1 MIQNDPVN
9 WPAHY
14 IGRDGL
20 QTIDVIEDWGLGFHL
35 GNALK
40 YILRAQRKGNL
51 IQDCAK
57 AIWYLERAQE
67 PRLTDLL
74 TIDNAPFEIGTYRV
88 DVAFNVPRGALRDAV
103 DDIQAIAIMRK
114 PEARR
119 MRLAATVCALQHW
132 IAVSREV
139 TG

>member
-1 MIQNDPVN
+1 MNAHDPVN

-40 YILRAQRKGNL
+40 YILRAQKKGNM

-67 PRLTDLL
+67 PRLTDTLA
-74 TIDNAPFEIGTYRV
+74 IDNAPFEISTYRV
-88 DVAFNVPRGALRDAV
+88 GVAFGVPHGTLCAVV
-103 DDIQAIAIMRK
+103 DDIQAIALMRK